1 MYIYIHIDTILILIF
16 ILTLIRIQICIQI
29 CIYIYIY
36 IYIAYITY
44 VCVCVESEASCK
56 PVEISWEI
64 IAALHHLK
72 WTRWALYGC
81 WRDIRKHPMT
91 GNGKHLGSEMLPMN
105 DTYIHVYISIYIY
118 YYIYIC
124 IYIYIWLCICIYI
137 YIWRFSEMR
146 LPPTSSIFIGPF

>member
-1 MYIYIHIDTILILIF
+1 MYIYIYTYWYDIDIDIYIDIDTY
-16 ILTLIRIQICIQI
+16 TDMYTDM
-29 CIYIYIY
+29 YIHIY

-44 VCVCVESEASCK
+44 MCVCVESEASCK

-64 IAALHHLK
+64 IGALHHLK

-105 DTYIHVYISIYIY
+105 DTYIHVYISIYILLCI
-118 YYIYIC
+118 YIYLYM
-124 IYIYIWLCICIYI
+124 YIYIWLYVYI
-137 YIWRFSEMR
+137 YGGFLKWGYPQHPPFS
-146 LPPTSSIFIGPF
+146 